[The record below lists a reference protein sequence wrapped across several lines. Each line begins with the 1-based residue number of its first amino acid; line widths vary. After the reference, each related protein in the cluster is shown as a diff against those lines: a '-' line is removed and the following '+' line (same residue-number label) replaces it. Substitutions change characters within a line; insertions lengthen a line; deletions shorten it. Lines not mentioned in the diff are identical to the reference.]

1 MIVVSDSSPLIALA
15 RIGRLDLLRLLYGS
29 IVVPEAVWH
38 EIVHAGAGKFGADKV
53 EAAEWIQRRTVQQ
66 KNLVALLQK
75 DLGAG
80 ESEAIVLA
88 QEINVRFVLLDDR
101 RGRLTAQRFG
111 VRAVG
116 LIGVLIEARKSGVL
130 TNAEAVVERLH
141 RDAGFWISQELKH
154 LITG

>member
-15 RIGRLDLLRLLYGS
+15 RIGRLDLLRLLFGT
-29 IVVPEAVWH
+29 IVVPEAVWR
-38 EIVHAGAGKFGADKV
+38 EIVNAGAGKSGADEV
-53 EAAEWIQRRTVQQ
+53 ETAEWIQRRTVQQ
-66 KNLVALLQK
+66 KNLVALLQQ

-88 QEINVRFVLLDDR
+88 QEINARFVLLDDR
-101 RGRLTAQRFG
+101 RGRLAAQRFG

-116 LIGVLIEARKSGVL
+116 LIGVLIEARKSGRL
-130 TNAEAVVERLH
+130 TDAAIIVERLYQE
-141 RDAGFWISQELKH
+141 AGFWISPELKH